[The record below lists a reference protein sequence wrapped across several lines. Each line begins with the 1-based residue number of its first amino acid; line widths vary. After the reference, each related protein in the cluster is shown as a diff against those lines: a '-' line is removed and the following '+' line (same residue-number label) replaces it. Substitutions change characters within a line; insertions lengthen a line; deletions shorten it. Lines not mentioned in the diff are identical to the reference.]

1 MYRADHGDGSRRLFV
16 DQFVTT
22 QSETRDWASLAR
34 QIDGLRLD
42 RSVRKKA
49 SQDFGGVVRRTPAAI
64 VDARSS
70 THEQQVIEECR
81 RLRIPL
87 TIQGFGGSVNGQ
99 SLVGSGI
106 LLRRKEKTPAPVRFL
121 DDTRVEISGR
131 SRWWDVERRL
141 HKEGMCIPV
150 LADFLGLTV
159 GGTLSVGGYGFDSI
173 RHGAQVD
180 QVERLSLIKP
190 DGQIIQCS
198 ARENADLFS
207 CALAGLGQIGLI
219 DNVVVRTIPH
229 TRYTVMYNFAHKSMI
244 DMAKSF
250 RWMANGDA
258 GPDMFKGLYSRGRAV
273 STYGVGCG
281 TLGEVS
287 NAEPP
292 VDFGRN
298 PRRFVIPQHRFA
310 RSLLVSAWVASF
322 GRASRMWVDYVLDY
336 DGLLSFVDFLST
348 QIGND
353 AFGGYLKSVYILG
366 IRRKKRQHR
375 IPLEASGAIS
385 APVAFGVGLY
395 SMVPRSDQS
404 GVDHLRAAHA
414 TMLEK
419 CVALGGRPYLYGIHE
434 FDENILRQIYGDDYV
449 ALQQLKAKLDP
460 DGLFQARKLIDE
472 ARAL

>member
-1 MYRADHGDGSRRLFV
+1 M
-16 DQFVTT
+16 TT
-22 QSETRDWASLAR
+22 RSETRDWASLAR
-34 QIDGLRLD
+34 QIDGMSLD

-49 SQDFGGVVRRTPAAI
+49 SQDFGGVVRKTPAAI

-70 THEQQVIEECR
+70 AHEQQVIGASR

-99 SLVGSGI
+99 SLVGPGV

-121 DDTRVEISGR
+121 DGARIEISGR

-141 HKEGMCIPV
+141 HREGMCVPV

-190 DGQIIQCS
+190 DGEIIQCS
-198 ARENADLFS
+198 ARENAELFS
-207 CALAGLGQIGLI
+207 YALAGLGQIGLI
-219 DNVVVRTIPH
+219 DKVVVRTIPH

-250 RWMANGDA
+250 RWMASGGA

-281 TLGEVS
+281 TLADVS

-292 VDFGRN
+292 VDFGRDA
-298 PRRFVIPQHRFA
+298 RRVVIPQHRFA

-322 GRASRMWVDYVLDY
+322 GRASRMWVDYVFDY
-336 DGLLSFVDFLST
+336 DGLVSFVEFLSN

-366 IRRKKRQHR
+366 IRRKQRLQR

-385 APVAFGVGLY
+385 APVTFGVGLY

-404 GVDHLRAAHA
+404 GINRLRAVHA
-414 TMLEK
+414 TMLEH

-434 FDENILRQIYGDDYV
+434 FDENILRRIYGDDYE
-449 ALQQLKAKLDP
+449 ALQRLKAKLDP
-460 DGLFQARKLIDE
+460 AGLFQAHKLIDE
-472 ARAL
+472 TRAL